1 MPKRMLLDD
10 FRAVRTVLE
19 IDDYA
24 LSLGKPEPPPS
35 DLIPEETWRHLM
47 ILPDEAAVRTSN
59 RHGTLIDILNEL
71 GNTWSD
77 CIGDS
82 EHPDFYWPRND

>member
-1 MPKRMLLDD
+1 MPKQMPPDD
-10 FRAVRTVLE
+10 FRAIRTILE
-19 IDDYA
+19 MDDYA
-24 LSLGKPEPPPS
+24 LSSGVPEPPPS

-71 GNTWSD
+71 VNTCKFWNSMSGI
-77 CIGDS
+77 CTI
-82 EHPDFYWPRND
+82 R